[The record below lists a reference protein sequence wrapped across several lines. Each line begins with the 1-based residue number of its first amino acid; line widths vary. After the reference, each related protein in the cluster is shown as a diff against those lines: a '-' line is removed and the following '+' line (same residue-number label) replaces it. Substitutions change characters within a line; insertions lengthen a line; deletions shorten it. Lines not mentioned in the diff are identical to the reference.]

1 MHYVLNFPLLVLALT
16 FVVLWISELIGASFC
31 KRWNV
36 KESQREDL
44 HVIAAATLTLL
55 GLIIGF
61 ALSIA
66 INGFDQRQ
74 DHEEAEACA
83 IATEFNRS
91 NLLPVADSTRVRA
104 LLRTYLDQRVLFY
117 ETREDRK
124 LRQIEATIAQ
134 LETDL
139 LSAVQSTAV
148 ARPTPVAALTISGMD
163 DVLTSKRSAQA
174 AWANRIPV
182 AAWVLMAAIAICG
195 NLLIGC
201 GLRST
206 DGRAAL
212 LLVLPLVVSIA
223 FFLISEIDSPR
234 VGIILVTPHNLTGLS
249 QSFPYGQEI
258 RTH

>member
-1 MHYVLNFPLLVLALT
+1 MNYVLNFPLLVLALT
-16 FVVLWISELIGASFC
+16 FVTLWISELIGASFC

-44 HVIAAATLTLL
+44 HLIAAATLTLL

-61 ALSIA
+61 AFSIA
-66 INGFDQRQ
+66 ISGFDQRQ
-74 DHEEAEACA
+74 DHEEAEASA

-104 LLRTYLDQRVLFY
+104 LLGNYLDQRVLFY
-117 ETREDRK
+117 ETYDDRK
-124 LRQIEATIAQ
+124 LRQIEATTAQ

-139 LSAVQSTAV
+139 LSAVQSPAI
-148 ARPTPVAALTISGMD
+148 AKPTPVAALAISGMD

-174 AWANRIPV
+174 AWANHIP
-182 AAWVLMAAIAICG
+182 ASAWVLMAAIAICG
-195 NLLIGC
+195 NLLIGY

-234 VGIILVTPHNLTGLS
+234 VGIILVSPHNLTSLS
-249 QSFPYGQEI
+249 RSL
-258 RTH
+258 R